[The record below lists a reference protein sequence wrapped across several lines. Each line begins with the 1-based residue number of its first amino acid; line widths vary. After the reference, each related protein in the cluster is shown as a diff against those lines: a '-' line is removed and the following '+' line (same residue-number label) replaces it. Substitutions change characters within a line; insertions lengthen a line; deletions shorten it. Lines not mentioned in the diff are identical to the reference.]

1 MKTKIDLDNWYR
13 KSHFNFFNSFE
24 EPFFGVNVNV
34 DVTIAYRKAKEQ
46 GVSFYLYYLHCILKA
61 ANMLEPF
68 RLRVEDNEVFLYDND
83 DVHASATIA
92 RPDTTFGFSY
102 IDYKPEFAE
111 FVTGAQQEIKRVQSR
126 TDLEIRPMFNV
137 LHVSAI
143 PWVNFTGLTHAR
155 SFTFKDSMPKVSLGK
170 VTEQEGKLTMP
181 VSVTVH
187 HGLVDGRHV
196 GEYIDL
202 FQQLLNA

>member
-1 MKTKIDLDNWYR
+1 MKTKIDLDTWYR
-13 KSHFNFFNSFE
+13 KSHFEFFNSFE
-24 EPFFGVNVNV
+24 EPFFGVTANV
-34 DVTIAYRKAKEQ
+34 DVTIAYQKAKQQ
-46 GVSFYLYYLHCILKA
+46 GVSFFLYYLHCILKA
-61 ANMLEPF
+61 ANSIECF
-68 RLRVEDNEVFLYDND
+68 RYRVENGDVFLYDE
-83 DVHASATIA
+83 VHVSATVS

-102 IDYKPEFAE
+102 IDYKPDFAE
-111 FVTGAQQEIKRVQSR
+111 FVTGAQQEIKRVQN
-126 TDLEIRPMFNV
+126 TTGLELKPFVNV

-155 SFTFKDSMPKVSLGK
+155 NFKFEDSMPKVSLGK
-170 VTEQEGKLTMP
+170 MTEIGGKLMMP

-187 HGLVDGRHV
+187 HGFIDGRQV

>member
-1 MKTKIDLDNWYR
+1 MKTKIDLDTWYR
-13 KSHFNFFNSFE
+13 KSHFEFFNSFE
-24 EPFFGVNVNV
+24 EPFFGVTANV
-34 DVTIAYRKAKEQ
+34 DVTIAYQKAKQQ
-46 GVSFYLYYLHCILKA
+46 GVSFFLYYLHCILKA
-61 ANMLEPF
+61 ANSIECF
-68 RLRVEDNEVFLYDND
+68 RYRVENGEVFLYDEMH
-83 DVHASATIA
+83 VSTTVS

-102 IDYKPEFAE
+102 IDYKPDFAE
-111 FVTGAQQEIKRVQSR
+111 FVTDAQQEIKRVQS
-126 TDLEIRPMFNV
+126 TTGLELRPFVNV

-155 SFTFKDSMPKVSLGK
+155 NFTFEDSMPKVSLGK
-170 VTEQEGKLTMP
+170 VTEIDGKLMMP

-187 HGLVDGRHV
+187 HGFIDGRHV

>member
-1 MKTKIDLDNWYR
+1 MKTKIDLDTWYR
-13 KSHFNFFNSFE
+13 KSHFEFFNSFE
-24 EPFFGVNVNV
+24 EPFFGVTANV
-34 DVTIAYRKAKEQ
+34 DVTIAYQKAKQQ
-46 GVSFYLYYLHCILKA
+46 GVSFFLYYLHCILKA
-61 ANMLEPF
+61 ANSIECF
-68 RLRVEDNEVFLYDND
+68 RYRVENGEVFLYDE
-83 DVHASATIA
+83 VHVSATVS

-102 IDYKPEFAE
+102 IDYKPDFAE
-111 FVTGAQQEIKRVQSR
+111 FVTGAQQEIKRVQS
-126 TDLEIRPMFNV
+126 TTGLELRPFSNV

-155 SFTFKDSMPKVSLGK
+155 NFKFEDSMPKVSLGK
-170 VTEQEGKLTMP
+170 MTEIGGKLMMP

-187 HGLVDGRHV
+187 HGFIDGRQV

>member
-1 MKTKIDLDNWYR
+1 MKTKIDLDTWYR
-13 KSHFNFFNSFE
+13 KSHFEFFNSFE
-24 EPFFGVNVNV
+24 EPFFGVTANV
-34 DVTIAYRKAKEQ
+34 DVTIAYQKAKQQ
-46 GVSFYLYYLHCILKA
+46 GVSFFLYYLHCILKA
-61 ANMLEPF
+61 ANSIECF
-68 RLRVEDNEVFLYDND
+68 RYRVENGDVFLYDE
-83 DVHASATIA
+83 VHVSATVS

-102 IDYKPEFAE
+102 IDYKPDFAE
-111 FVTGAQQEIKRVQSR
+111 FVTGAQQEIKRVQS
-126 TDLEIRPMFNV
+126 TTGLELRPFFNA

-155 SFTFKDSMPKVSLGK
+155 NFKFEDSMPKVSLGK
-170 VTEQEGKLTMP
+170 MTEIGGKLMMP

-187 HGLVDGRHV
+187 HGFIDGRQV